1 MFEKHKQKKKR
12 LREINNSYNAL
23 FNYLY
28 DVPKESYYIITVIYM
43 KAKFKCPKV
52 TVTLLAKKKK
62 KVFNYIIWWTL
73 KMKYICN
80 SFKWDY
86 RGILE

>member
-43 KAKFKCPKV
+43 KAKFKCRRLQLPSKP
-52 TVTLLAKKKK
+52 KKKK
-62 KVFNYIIWWTL
+62 K
-73 KMKYICN
+73 
-80 SFKWDY
+80 SFQLHH
-86 RGILE
+86 ILDFKDEVYM

>member
-52 TVTLLAKKKK
+52 TVTLQAKKKK
-62 KVFNYIIWWTL
+62 KKFSITSYFGL
-73 KMKYICN
+73 
-80 SFKWDY
+80 
-86 RGILE
+86 